1 MLKWFLTIFS
11 LGAPDYTNTYIT
23 ISTNNPQD
31 IFLIKQLHELT
42 LSNQTGQTQKWVSFQ
57 KKVLT
62 RLFQYNISGEES
74 ERRKC
79 KRLSLH
85 KEEKKTIGKIKKS

>member
-42 LSNQTGQTQKWVSFQ
+42 LSNQTGQTQKLVSFQ

-62 RLFQYNISGEES
+62 RLFRQNIFGERVS
-74 ERRKC
+74 DFLYTRRK
-79 KRLSLH
+79 R
-85 KEEKKTIGKIKKS
+85 KTIGKIKKS